1 MKMSNEMAAKH
12 GLRLFA
18 MIMVV
23 AVMLGGVPAM
33 TAHAQET
40 VCIVPGAAY
49 VVEGEDTAYAITS
62 ETADADEEKLWRI
75 S

>member
-1 MKMSNEMAAKH
+1 MKMSNVIAAKR

-18 MIMVV
+18 MIMAV
-23 AVMLGGVPAM
+23 AVILGSVPAM

-49 VVEGEDTAYAITS
+49 VVEGEDPDRPLYQ
-62 ETADADEEKLWRI
+62 
-75 S
+75 